1 MAYVDELL
9 VHNLIQDT
17 FEVKAA
23 YLEGESIESDVEAK
37 LKTLTS
43 RDVLQQAIVNTSS
56 AYIDE

>member
-43 RDVLQQAIVNTSS
+43 RDVLQ
-56 AYIDE
+56 